1 MPLRV
6 AASTPITCRTSR
18 RILYYGDRPT
28 LRWSR
33 SKPCTSRCCDARA
46 IRDEEPTRLNCDA
59 QTEALGAYVM
69 RPRYAQA
76 FGCALPGDAQ
86 LKGDHVDPAV
96 VGSIRSL
103 RRVGPDR
110 QVTFDTVAEIT
121 QRRWCRQSSGTFS
134 EVFGGSTV
142 ILGPDGRV
150 RYVIRKSLT
159 DQRRIQAQADY
170 LGSKGDTKGWT
181 KRGRHRPTATIE
193 QMPTL
198 RTESREAQKAAT
210 RRRIL

>member
-1 MPLRV
+1 MEPIEALHFKVLRR
-6 AASTPITCRTSR
+6 AGDPGRGADETELR
-18 RILYYGDRPT
+18 R
-28 LRWSR
+28 
-33 SKPCTSRCCDARA
+33 
-46 IRDEEPTRLNCDA
+46 

-150 RYVIRKSLT
+150 RYVIRKSLK

-181 KRGRHRPTATIE
+181 KRGRHRQLPRSSRCQLFGQKVVRPRRQQQGGGYYE
-193 QMPTL
+193 RQ
-198 RTESREAQKAAT
+198 RTETPPGFDENCGGGSGSR
-210 RRRIL
+210 